1 MEAGQHLQKHV
12 HMLLGR
18 LFELTFT
25 VDVVIDVLASHAS
38 ASGLSLH
45 LQNIPL
51 PLDLLAYGSPV
62 VLGGE

>member
-1 MEAGQHLQKHV
+1 
-12 HMLLGR
+12 MLLGR
-18 LFELTFT
+18 LFELIFT